1 MLFRDTTE
9 SSGEEAPGAVA
20 PPGEAPLLDEL
31 IQTYYPVIFA
41 FARRKLGN
49 PHDAEDVAQETF
61 AKVQQGLTGY
71 GGRGQVRTWLYTVGR
86 NAVFDCLRRRRRAGR
101 VAAWTEDLDR
111 RIESKASPGPAPGE
125 DGGLTRMVAGLSQ
138 ADRQMILR
146 VFHEKLSL
154 RQISAATGEPF
165 HRVRRRLQKVLT
177 DLRAITE
184 DDLR

>member
-1 MLFRDTTE
+1 VLFRETE
-9 SSGEEAPGAVA
+9 SSEEDAPCAVA
-20 PPGEAPLLDEL
+20 TPGEAPLLDDL

-61 AKVQQGLTGY
+61 AKIQQGLSGY
-71 GGRGQVRTWLYTVGR
+71 VGRGQVRTWLYTVGR
-86 NAVFDCLRRRRRAGR
+86 NAVYDCLRRRRRAGR
-101 VAAWTEDLDR
+101 IASWTEDIDR
-111 RIESKASPGPAPGE
+111 MSESKEPPRQVPGE
-125 DGGLTRMVAGLSQ
+125 DGGLTRMVSGLSQ
-138 ADRQMILR
+138 ADRQMILW

-154 RQISAATGEPF
+154 RQISAATGEPL